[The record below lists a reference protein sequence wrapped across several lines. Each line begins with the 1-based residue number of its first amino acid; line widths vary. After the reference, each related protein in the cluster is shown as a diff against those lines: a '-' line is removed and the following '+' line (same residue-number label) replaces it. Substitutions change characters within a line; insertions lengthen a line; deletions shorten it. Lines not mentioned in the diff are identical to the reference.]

1 MSASATGEITAQQPG
16 REVDAV
22 VVGAGF
28 GGLYMVHRLREMG
41 LTVQGYESA
50 PDVGGTWCWNGY
62 PGARTDCEGYYYCY
76 SFDPEMLQQW
86 NWTERYPTQ
95 PEMRAYFG
103 YVADKLDLR
112 RSYRFGTRVEAA
124 VFDEDSGRWQ
134 VRTEAG
140 ERTSATYLITAVGI
154 LSAPNLPNFPG
165 VESFEGQWYHTAYWP
180 EEGVDL
186 AGKRV
191 GIIGTGSTGVQAIP
205 LLAEQA
211 EHLTVFQR
219 TPNYVIPARN
229 RPVSQQEMDEVKA
242 RYDEVWA
249 KVRRHWFS
257 FPFDM
262 ANLLAGSTDE
272 AERTRIYEQGWA
284 NGGFPFLFTFD
295 DLLFDPVAN
304 ESAAE
309 FVRTKIRAAVEDPA
323 VAELLCPRY
332 PFGAKRPPSGTGYY
346 ETFNRDNVTLVDVAT
361 NAIAEITPR
370 GVRLA
375 DGTEHEVEVLV
386 FATGFDASTG
396 ALTRMNIVGRDG
408 RVLADKWAP
417 GPSTHL
423 GIGTHGFPNMFM
435 ITGPQSPFTNIPPC
449 AQNTADWI
457 AEAIAH
463 LRREGATRMEA
474 TEAAE
479 QAWTEQ
485 ITAIAEQTLL
495 TAGKDVHSWFTGTNV
510 DGKAAVINVFFGGAD
525 KYMDI
530 CEQVAADNYS
540 GFEITTTEPAYA
552 H

>member
-1 MSASATGEITAQQPG
+1 MSTSAASGTTAPQSV

-28 GGLYMVHRLREMG
+28 GGLYMVHRLQEMG
-41 LTVQGYESA
+41 LTVQAYEAA
-50 PDVGGTWCWNGY
+50 PDVGGTWYWNHY

-76 SFDPEMLQQW
+76 SFDPQMLQE
-86 NWTERYPTQ
+86 WTWKERYPTQ
-95 PEMRAYFG
+95 PEMQSYFG
-103 YVADKLDLR
+103 YVADKFDLR
-112 RSYRFGTRVEAA
+112 RHYRFATRVETAE
-124 VFDEDSGRWQ
+124 FDEASGRWQ
-134 VRTEAG
+134 VRTDTG
-140 ERTSATYLITAVGI
+140 ERTSATYLVTAVGI
-154 LSAPNLPNFPG
+154 LSAPNLPDFPG
-165 VESFEGQWYHTAYWP
+165 IESFEGQWLHTAYWP
-180 EEGVDL
+180 AEGVDL

-229 RPVSQQEMDEVKA
+229 RAVSQQEMDEIKT

-257 FPFDM
+257 FPFEN

-272 AERTRIYEQGWA
+272 QERTRVYEKAWEY
-284 NGGFPFLFTFD
+284 GGFPFLFSFD
-295 DLLFDPVAN
+295 DLLFDTAAN
-304 ESAAE
+304 DSAAE
-309 FVRTKIRAAVEDPA
+309 FVRDKIRAAVTDPA
-323 VAELLCPRY
+323 VAEKLTPRY
-332 PFGAKRPPSGTGYY
+332 PFGAKRPPSGSGYY
-346 ETFNRDNVTLVDVAT
+346 ETFNREDVDLIDVSG
-361 NAIAEITPR
+361 NAIAEITAH

-375 DGTEHEVEVLV
+375 DGTEHEVDVLV

-408 RVLADKWAP
+408 ETLAGKWAP
-417 GPSTHL
+417 GPRTHL

-457 AEAIAH
+457 ADAITHINATG
-463 LRREGATRMEA
+463 GALMEA
-474 TEAAE
+474 TEQA
-479 QAWTEQ
+479 QDAWTEQ

-495 TAGKDVHSWFTGTNV
+495 VAGKDVHSWFTGTNV
-510 DGKAAVINVFFGGAD
+510 EGKAPVINVFFGGAD

-530 CEQVAADNYS
+530 CEQEAADGYS
-540 GFEITTTEPAYA
+540 GFEIHTPAVA
-552 H
+552 TR

>member
-1 MSASATGEITAQQPG
+1 MSTSSVDETTTAPSA

-22 VVGAGF
+22 VIGAGF

-41 LTVQGYESA
+41 LTVQAYESA
-50 PDVGGTWCWNGY
+50 PDVGGTWYWNRY

-76 SFDPEMLQQW
+76 SFDPEMLAHW

-95 PEMRAYFG
+95 PEMQSYFG
-103 YVADKLDLR
+103 YVADKFDLR
-112 RSYRFGTRVEAA
+112 RSYRFDTRVASA
-124 VFDEDSGRWQ
+124 VFDETTGRWQ
-134 VRTEAG
+134 VSTDAG
-140 ERTSATYLITAVGI
+140 DQVSATYLIPAVGI
-154 LSAPNLPNFPG
+154 LSAPNLPDFPG
-165 VESFEGQWYHTAYWP
+165 LASFTGPAYHTAYWP
-180 EEGVDL
+180 EDGVDL

-205 LLAEQA
+205 LLAEHA

-229 RPVSQQEMDEVKA
+229 RPVTEQEMDEIKS

-262 ANLLAGSTDE
+262 ANKLAASTD
-272 AERTRIYEQGWA
+272 ADERTRLYEQAWA
-284 NGGFPFLFTFD
+284 NGGFPFLFSFD

-304 ESAAE
+304 DSAAD
-309 FVRTKIRAAVEDPA
+309 FVRGKIRETVEDPA

-346 ETFNRDNVTLVDVAT
+346 ETFNRDDVDLIDVAT
-361 NAIAEITPR
+361 NPIAEITPT
-370 GVRLA
+370 GLRLA
-375 DGTEHEVEVLV
+375 DGTEHDLDVLV

-396 ALTRMNIVGRDG
+396 AMMRMHIVGRNG
-408 RVLADKWAP
+408 QVLADKWAP

-423 GIGTHGFPNMFM
+423 GIATHGFPNMFM

-463 LRREGATRMEA
+463 LRKTGTQFMEA

-495 TAGKDVHSWFTGTNV
+495 TAGKDVHSWFTGANV
-510 DGKAAVINVFFGGAD
+510 EGKTPVINVFFGGAD

-530 CEQVAADNYS
+530 CEQTATDGYT
-540 GFEITTTEPAYA
+540 GFTLTTPAYT